1 MLKDVDLKDDE
12 AIKHLAWIQR
22 GFRNLCQIKDMKITQ
37 QENKKKK
44 SFISIAGFPKEKEV
58 GVKVEKE
65 IIFILKI
72 LNPSL
77 LFMCHSLLGYLRL
90 TITDIKQTLPHQKNP
105 MQL

>member
-1 MLKDVDLKDDE
+1 MSDKRHEDNPAAK
-12 AIKHLAWIQR
+12 
-22 GFRNLCQIKDMKITQ
+22 F
-37 QENKKKK
+37 KKKK
-44 SFISIAGFPKEKEV
+44 FFISIAGFPKEKEV

-90 TITDIKQTLPHQKNP
+90 TIIDIKHAALVMTLG
-105 MQL
+105 